1 MAKLKTQETGRSV
14 TRFLEGVSDKQQR
27 EDSFALVELLRQVT
41 KAEPKMWGSS
51 IVGFGSY
58 HYVYDSGH
66 EGDSCLVG
74 FSPRKPSI
82 SVYIMGGSE
91 RHAELLKKLGKF
103 KMAKGCLYIKRL
115 EDVHLPTLKALVRE
129 SVRHLKKKYGTGRA
143 R

>member
-74 FSPRKPSI
+74 FSPRTPSI
-82 SVYIMGGSE
+82 SVYVMGGSE

>member
-1 MAKLKTQETGRSV
+1 
-14 TRFLEGVSDKQQR
+14 
-27 EDSFALVELLRQVT
+27 
-41 KAEPKMWGSS
+41 
-51 IVGFGSY
+51 
-58 HYVYDSGH
+58 
-66 EGDSCLVG
+66 
-74 FSPRKPSI
+74 
-82 SVYIMGGSE
+82 MGGSE